1 MMEGSMLD
9 YESEFSAL
17 GAGKLGEY
25 DNELIEAPED
35 EEDNDLRNDETFGI
49 SDDAYEWQE
58 DQNPLQ
64 AGFPL
69 NDRPIENHSLEKSS
83 KLSQEITPKTFL
95 DDNFEDVFR
104 IQEEFLEESI
114 YNLVVD
120 DDEEEDERLANN
132 VSCYGKDVPKKPINL
147 NNLFGPSSPPGLLD
161 TEHLVSPNS
170 HSIWWSPPEIMP
182 SGNTQPK
189 PEPSDNLQSFF
200 NFAKST
206 GQTSL
211 QNPKQMMQSSRSI
224 TRPHTLAEVE
234 KKLLSNANVVTAEE
248 LERHMR
254 GDTSMSSNQGLDH
267 VSPFSMAA
275 PIPPVGSTPSTFTP
289 HMYSN
294 KQDSNKMSGNLNSI
308 PPNISSLNGR
318 GSPCLPPGILPSQ
331 HLLQNGCPSP
341 QLLQGMQSRLSNGH
355 GPSPM
360 PGMHLGMKRN
370 STPPGHSQSSK
381 AAMDALNK
389 PRLPYPCNSL
399 FGNLGINHPVPRFP
413 PNLIYPPNLMRM
425 PPNINGQRIPFP
437 PDIRM
442 HRPPPQMRQF
452 NNQNKSN
459 YQQQRV
465 RDNYRDRIDTRQPV
479 DDFAGI
485 MTQKEKEW
493 VIKIQLL
500 QLHTNNPYV
509 DDYYYVRYSLR
520 KSAEERKRKNKEN
533 KDEPKLIIPALA
545 KIETKAYTPA
555 HFEGSLGR
563 VSTSS
568 VHNPRQVIDLVSM
581 AHNDEQGGK
590 SSGRDVYRYRQML
603 MEIEKTYVILLDID
617 DLEKRVLA
625 LPDESRKKIYEERID
640 KINQLFLNLGT
651 QDNNSDTFL
660 YMMSIRKGRKL
671 VARCLPMFNLE
682 HSKAVLVAILKNL
695 THFIKRDQPDEGL
708 MVLCEAVTYQIS
720 MFNLKAIVELSQ
732 LLLKDSPGLSN
743 KSLVLALQN
752 KFACSVISSL
762 VERAERLLLSSAVV
776 DNQLGSAWY
785 KFAQTF
791 VDTLKSMEMT
801 SIAKTFFQNHNLL
814 DFSSVKKQCM

>member
-1 MMEGSMLD
+1 MEGSILD

-35 EEDNDLRNDETFGI
+35 EEDNDLRNDETFGL

-58 DQNPLQ
+58 DHNPLQ

-69 NDRPIENHSLEKSS
+69 NNRPIENQGLEKSS
-83 KLSQEITPKTFL
+83 KLSQEITPKAFL
-95 DDNFEDVFR
+95 DENFEDVFR

-120 DDEEEDERLANN
+120 DDEEEDERLDLSEKRFSGNTS
-132 VSCYGKDVPKKPINL
+132 VSNSSYAKDVPK
-147 NNLFGPSSPPGLLD
+147 
-161 TEHLVSPNS
+161 VSPNS
-170 HSIWWSPPEIMP
+170 HSIWWSPPAEILQP
-182 SGNTQPK
+182 GNTQPK
-189 PEPSDNLQSFF
+189 PNPPDSLQSFF

-211 QNPKQMMQSSRSI
+211 QNSKQMMQSSRSI

-234 KKLLSNANVVTAEE
+234 KKLFSNANVVTAEE

-254 GDTSMSSNQGLDH
+254 GDVPTSSNQNLDH

-275 PIPPVGSTPSTFTP
+275 PIPPVGSAPSSFTSQVFNNA
-289 HMYSN
+289 H
-294 KQDSNKMSGNLNSI
+294 DTNKMSGSLNSMPTI
-308 PPNISSLNGR
+308 ASMNGR

-331 HLLQNGCPSP
+331 HLLQNGGPSS
-341 QLLQGMQSRLSNGH
+341 QLLQGMQARLSNGH

-360 PGMHLGMKRN
+360 PGMHLGMNRN
-370 STPPGHSQSSK
+370 STPTGHNQPSQ
-381 AAMDALNK
+381 AAIDALTK
-389 PRLPYPCNSL
+389 QRLPYPCNSL
-399 FGNLGINHPVPRFP
+399 IGNLARNHPVPRFP
-413 PNLIYPPNLMRM
+413 PNLIYPPNLMRIVGSSV
-425 PPNINGQRIPFP
+425 PNINGQRIPHP
-437 PDIRM
+437 NDNVRI
-442 HRPPPQMRQF
+442 HRPPHQMRQF
-452 NNQNKSN
+452 NNQNKNN
-459 YQQQRV
+459 YQQQRG
-465 RDNYRDRIDTRQPV
+465 RDNYRERLDTRHPI
-479 DDFAGI
+479 DEYAGI

-500 QLHTNNPYV
+500 QLHTDNPYV
-509 DDYYYVRYSLR
+509 DDYYYVRYTLR
-520 KSAEERKRKNKEN
+520 KSAEERKKKNKEN

-603 MEIEKTYVILLDID
+603 MEIEKAYVILLDID

-625 LPDESRKKIYEERID
+625 LPEESRKKLYEDRTE

-651 QDNNSDTFL
+651 QDNHADSFL

-671 VARCLPMFNLE
+671 VARCLPIFNSE
-682 HSKAVLVAILKNL
+682 HSKAVLVTIMKNL
-695 THFIKRDQPDEGL
+695 PHFIKRDQPEEGL
-708 MVLCEAVTYQIS
+708 MVLSETVTQQIS
-720 MFNLKAIVELSQ
+720 VCNLKAVVELSQ
-732 LLLKDSPGLSN
+732 LLLKDTPSLSN

-762 VERAERLLLSSAVV
+762 LNRAEMLFLPSSNVEI
-776 DNQLGSAWY
+776 DNQLRSAWSQ
-785 KFAQTF
+785 FAQTF
-791 VDTLKSMEMT
+791 VETLNSMEMS
-801 SIAKTFFQNHNLL
+801 SIAKPFFQNSNLN
-814 DFSSVKKQCM
+814 FSSIKKPVYLED